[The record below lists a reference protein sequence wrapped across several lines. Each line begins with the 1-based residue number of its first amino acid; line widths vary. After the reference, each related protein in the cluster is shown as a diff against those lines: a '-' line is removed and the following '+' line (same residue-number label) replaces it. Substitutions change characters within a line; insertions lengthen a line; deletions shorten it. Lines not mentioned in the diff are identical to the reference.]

1 MEARWTHLLKSSSTR
16 GFIFSTETD
25 RIAAMGSR
33 GFFVAATGQNV
44 GKTTACLGLV
54 SGLKKRFGSVGYIKP
69 VGQEH
74 IETETGAHV
83 DKDVVI
89 FKSHFHLSDEIE
101 TMSPVLFP
109 RGFTRD
115 YLDGKVDRGEL
126 TARIL
131 NSFEKIRTKHKF
143 SVVEGTGHTGVGS
156 IVDLNNAQ
164 VAALLGCPIILIA
177 SGGLGSSFD
186 ELSLNYTQC
195 EKYGVRVAGVILN
208 RVLQDKREMIL
219 EYMEKALKR
228 WHVPLLGCIPY
239 DAFLSTP
246 TMSDFEQLFDTPLLS
261 GQERALCHF
270 HHIRLVASS
279 VEMYRTL
286 IVPNQLV
293 ITPASREDIILATLT
308 RYWDEKIANPGKE
321 LELGMILTGKY
332 PPKETIV
339 DQIKRSGIPM
349 IYVPLSSFI
358 AMKMINTYT
367 TKIRQNDLPKIEEA
381 VRVVEQHVDFDR
393 LLASI

>member
-1 MEARWTHLLKSSSTR
+1 MKTR
-16 GFIFSTETD
+16 GFY
-25 RIAAMGSR
+25 
-33 GFFVAATGQNV
+33 VAATGQNV
-44 GKTTACLGLV
+44 GKTTSCLGLV

-74 IETETGAHV
+74 TETEAGSRV
-83 DKDVVI
+83 DKDVVL
-89 FKSHFHLSDEIE
+89 FQSHFNLLDDLE

-115 YLDGKVDRGEL
+115 YLDGKVDHREL
-126 TARIL
+126 TERIR
-131 NSFEKIRTKHKF
+131 SAFEKVAASRRLT
-143 SVVEGTGHTGVGS
+143 VVEGTGHTGVGS

-164 VAALLGCPIILIA
+164 VASLLRCPVVLVA

-186 ELSLNYTQC
+186 ELALNYAQC

-208 RVLQDKREMIL
+208 RVLDDKRAMIL

-228 WHVPLLGCIPY
+228 WDVPLLGCIPY

-246 TMSDFEQLFDTPLLS
+246 TMGDFEQLFETPLLTGS
-261 GQERALCHF
+261 ERALCHF
-270 HHIRLVASS
+270 HHIRLVASP

-286 IVPNQLV
+286 IVPNQLL
-293 ITPASREDIILATLT
+293 ITPASREEIILATLT

-321 LELGMILTGKY
+321 LGLGMILTGKH

-339 DQIKRSGIPM
+339 DQIRRAGIPM

-367 TKIRQNDLPKIEEA
+367 TKIRKNDLPKIEEA
-381 VRVVEQHVDFDR
+381 VRIVEEHVDFDR
-393 LLASI
+393 LIAAIEVQERR